1 MLRKIGKFIKY
12 PKFIHL
18 GKYFDD
24 ERKTVARLS
33 AVIVHAGGTA
43 DSGHYYA
50 FVRVGQVW
58 YRVNF
63 FLSQMDDSYVT
74 KCNEDQAMTQ
84 NAYVLFYEKVKDEAV
99 EKQKK

>member
-18 GKYFDD
+18 GKYFDH

-50 FVRVGQVW
+50 FVRVG
-58 YRVNF
+58 
-63 FLSQMDDSYVT
+63 
-74 KCNEDQAMTQ
+74 
-84 NAYVLFYEKVKDEAV
+84 
-99 EKQKK
+99 